1 MDEIKMPILL
11 QIFLAMYSSTITKY
25 EGNKNQMLVQ
35 PGTENGRDSNL
46 NQPPKH
52 MPAEQP
58 LIWRNI
64 IVIVVLHIVA
74 IYLFA
79 TRYREAK
86 FWTWMWCTYLLNQL
100 IFHHNFIYMYIY
112 MSHIHISFRYYFV
125 EYCIEYIGI
134 NEKSLM

>member
-125 EYCIEYIGI
+125 EYCFEYIGI
-134 NEKSLM
+134 SEKSLM

>member
-1 MDEIKMPILL
+1 MDKIKMPILF

-25 EGNKNQMLVQ
+25 EDNKNQMLVQ

-52 MPAEQP
+52 MPAKQP

-64 IVIVVLHIVA
+64 IVIIVLHIVA

-79 TRYREAK
+79 TRYHEAK

-100 IFHHNFIYMYIY
+100 IFHYNFIYLYHFDTIE
-112 MSHIHISFRYYFV
+112 FR
-125 EYCIEYIGI
+125 
-134 NEKSLM
+134 